1 MKTIGFIG
9 TGYMGGALASA
20 ASRSG
25 MDIKIL
31 LSNRSREKAEKLA
44 EQINGEVTDNA
55 TIAREAEYIFLGVK
69 PQILQGMFEG
79 IEDILKERKDNYVIV
94 SMVAGKD
101 LAFLKKMFFDHPI
114 IRISPN
120 MPVLVGSGLSQYVFS
135 DDVSKEDQEFFL
147 KLMAPT
153 GKLIPNDEHY
163 MGAVSGVT
171 GCGPAFAAMFIEA
184 LADGA
189 VRCGVGRKDAYIYA
203 AEMLKGTADLYLESG
218 QHPGAIKDSVCSPA
232 GLTIEGV
239 RVLEKL
245 GFRSAVIE
253 ALIATFEKR
262 V

>member
-9 TGYMGGALASA
+9 TGYMGGALATA
-20 ASRSG
+20 ACKSG
-25 MDIKIL
+25 LDTRIL
-31 LSNRSREKAEKLA
+31 LANRSKEKAEKLA
-44 EQINGEVTDNA
+44 KEIGGEVVDNA
-55 TIAREAEYIFLGVK
+55 AVAKEADYIFLGVK
-69 PQILQGMFEG
+69 PQILQGMFEK
-79 IEDILKERKDNYVIV
+79 IEDILKERKDDYVIV

-101 LAFLKKMFFDHPI
+101 IAFLKKMFFNHPI

-135 DDVSKEDQEFFL
+135 DDVSTKDREFFL
-147 KLMAPT
+147 KLMEPT
-153 GKLIPNDEHY
+153 GVLIQNDEHY
-163 MGAVSGVT
+163 MSGVSGVT

-189 VRCGVGRKDAYIYA
+189 VACGVGRKDAYIYA
-203 AEMLKGTADLYLESG
+203 AEMLKGTADLYLKSG

-239 RVLEKL
+239 RVLERL